1 MTSVLH
7 DETHDS
13 HQIQAWGSMWMHDNM
28 KAHVMPFLTDGG
40 GVYSGGKQQEN
51 KEQCEAVKKRHSK
64 TSHTPLQ

>member
-1 MTSVLH
+1 
-7 DETHDS
+7 
-13 HQIQAWGSMWMHDNM
+13 MHDNM